1 MTSGPITSWEI
12 DEKTM
17 ETLTVFI
24 FLGFKIT
31 ANDNFHHELK
41 DACSLEEKPDNV
53 FKDCVCKYLDSVFKA
68 EILLCQQLSI

>member
-24 FLGFKIT
+24 FLGFKIP

-53 FKDCVCKYLDSVFKA
+53 FKA